1 MELTKEQILETVG
14 TIDFRT
20 LNKKQLRKVL
30 KLWGI
35 ESTGRETKEEM
46 LSILRGAG
54 WDYEEAYRQSGSIK
68 VEKKNWLLVLTI
80 ILSLLILITG
90 IATGIILGIDKVYM
104 SWGNREVTFYSQKPF
119 SNYGDENFFSDP
131 SIDGGFNDSVYK
143 GSYEYSKYKNDTLKQ
158 KSTIGITQSITWDN
172 DADSYINDLWGLDA
186 GYKSGA
192 KKIVSSGFNIS
203 EAYNI
208 LYGKDGFS
216 DEDFARNGWSSI
228 IIDDNQNGVN
238 HESATSVTFDSADAG
253 FLAGIAASVYT
264 TYQLDQNYDEWDID
278 PAYVKYVDDIVTWGG
293 WPLPTVYDWLSGFEQ
308 GVNYFNYAIF
318 GIDVIGNEHRP
329 DETTLGISTYPWY
342 PKNFLAD
349 GLDLTNGYDV
359 TPDYSTS
366 FSMDNENLSLI
377 NSLDTQEKSW
387 YTTSFDG
394 EVSTNGGKFARDR
407 ANKAVNRNISTVF
420 PVAGG
425 QTITAIEEVTRFDD
439 GTLPTRV
446 IGVDVDGTKTSDNED
461 VSEHYLGSATKS
473 LQTATSLSLWAT
485 DEEAQ
490 SKGNDYTPTFNGVSG
505 SDFIS
510 VNSEENEQGWRIEE
524 YNGQEVKGNLF
535 EGTYQNGGVGFT
547 KGLLNS
553 DGITE
558 LDEAY
563 TTIRED
569 YFSKTHSLDNGNFKT
584 FDSFLEHAYEVNSI
598 IGIEN
603 SSATFSPSGT
613 KQLTAPS
620 AALWIPDWTVY
631 FNTY

>member
-1 MELTKEQILETVG
+1 MELTKEQILEAVG

-35 ESTGRETKEEM
+35 ETTGKETKDEM
-46 LSILRGAG
+46 LSILRQAG
-54 WDYEEAYRQSGSIK
+54 WDYEEVYRQSGSIK
-68 VEKKNWLLVLTI
+68 VEKKNWWLVLTI
-80 ILSLLILITG
+80 ILSLLVLIAG
-90 IATGIILGIDKVYM
+90 IATGVISGIDKVYM

-119 SNYGDENFFSDP
+119 SNYGDENFFAEP

-186 GYKSGA
+186 GYKAGA

-203 EAYNI
+203 EAYNT
-208 LYGKDGFS
+208 LYEKDGFH
-216 DEDFARNGWSSI
+216 DEDFAKNGWSSI
-228 IIDDNQNGVN
+228 IIDDNQNAVN

-264 TYQLDQNYDEWDID
+264 TYNLDLNYQNWTID
-278 PAYVKYVDDIVTWGG
+278 ADKVKYIDDVVTWGG

-318 GIDVIGNEHRP
+318 GIDVYGNEHAK
-329 DETTLGISTYPWY
+329 DGTTLGLSTQSWY
-342 PKNFLAD
+342 PKNFLSD
-349 GLDLTNGYDV
+349 GLDLTNGYDL
-359 TPDYSTS
+359 TPDYTKD
-366 FSMDNENLSLI
+366 FSIDNENLSLI
-377 NSLDTQEKSW
+377 NSLEAQRQSW

-394 EVSTNGGKFARDR
+394 ELSTNGGKFAKDR
-407 ANKAVNRNISTVF
+407 ADRAVNRNISTIF

-425 QTITAIEEVTRFDD
+425 QTITAVEEVARFDD

-446 IGVDVDGTKTSDNED
+446 IGVDVDGTKTSDDKNI
-461 VSEHYLGSATKS
+461 SEHYLGSATKS

-490 SKGNDYTPTFNGVSG
+490 NKRDKYTPTFNGVSG
-505 SDFIS
+505 SDFVS
-510 VNSEENEQGWRIEE
+510 LNSEENEKGWRIEE
-524 YNGQEVKGNLF
+524 YNGQTVKGNLF

-553 DGITE
+553 SGITE

-563 TTIRED
+563 TALRDD
-569 YFSKTHSLDNGNFKT
+569 YFIKTHSFDNGKLTT
-584 FDSFLEHAYEVNSI
+584 FDSFLEYAYEVNSE

-613 KQLTAPS
+613 KQITAPA